1 MFTPIVEFIQA
12 RRFKFRPVY
21 SFVMVLG
28 ICICSIAAFWQYE
41 KALFYTQPKAQ
52 ILHIQGSYFNE
63 HSRYLDNQTHN
74 GQVGYAVITPF
85 LYDGTVYM
93 VNRGFIAYKNRS
105 ELPKIEPVLGNAVLR
120 GRLHVNH
127 KPLLLNTTLID
138 PISERVQFVDRQAF
152 VKLLNLPVKNEVFI
166 LNEGQ
171 GLLTKASAVLKSPQT
186 SSVCVAVV
194 FIGRIWFG
202 YLVGGKFNQ
211 TRRTRCDCINTLM
224 QILILLKFKK

>member
-1 MFTPIVEFIQA
+1 MVFTPIVEFIQA

-85 LYDGTVYM
+85 LYDGSVYM

-105 ELPKIEPVLGNAVLR
+105 ELPSIQPVLGDALLK

-138 PISERVQFVDRQAF
+138 PISERVQFVDRKAF
-152 VKLLNLPVKNEVFI
+152 EKLLNRPVKNEVFI
-166 LNEGQ
+166 LNEGP
-171 GLLTKASAVLKSPQT
+171 GLLTKANEKEPYLNHHKHQAYALQWFLLALFGLAIWLIAS
-186 SSVCVAVV
+186 
-194 FIGRIWFG
+194 RI
-202 YLVGGKFNQ
+202 KPEE
-211 TRRTRCDCINTLM
+211 TDAPA
-224 QILILLKFKK
+224 

>member
-1 MFTPIVEFIQA
+1 MVFTPIVKFIQA
-12 RRFKFRPVY
+12 RHFKFRPVY

-52 ILHIQGSYFNE
+52 ILHIHGSYFNE

-105 ELPKIEPVLGNAVLR
+105 EMPKIEPVLGDAVLK

-152 VKLLNLPVKNEVFI
+152 ITLLNLPVKNEVFI
-166 LNEGQ
+166 LNEGK
-171 GLLTKASAVLKSPQT
+171 GLLTKANEKEPYLNHHKHQAYALQWFLLAVFGLAIWL
-186 SSVCVAVV
+186 VAS
-194 FIGRIWFG
+194 
-202 YLVGGKFNQ
+202 
-211 TRRTRCDCINTLM
+211 
-224 QILILLKFKK
+224 LIKPEEQDAPA